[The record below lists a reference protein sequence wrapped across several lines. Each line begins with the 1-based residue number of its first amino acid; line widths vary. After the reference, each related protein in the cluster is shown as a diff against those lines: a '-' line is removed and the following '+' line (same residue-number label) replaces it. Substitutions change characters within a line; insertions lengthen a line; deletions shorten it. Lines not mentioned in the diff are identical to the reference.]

1 MQRLR
6 IILLGGVLVLAS
18 GFLLNQ
24 VAWADDLPTT
34 ALDEEVLLSPD
45 FTPTPP
51 QLKFIKFQLEDSTR
65 ADDYQT
71 AAEFALVRNFGDEA
85 VDLSE
90 VTLQIGKWEKNLAVG
105 QSLEPNQVV
114 VLYNGYFKDKAE
126 DDAEDDAEDG
136 AAKHWLD
143 QQAQTME
150 VRTYKLGIFNPDS
163 SSSVVKLIFQ
173 DQVIDEVDLKA
184 LRTDKTH
191 DTLVAQTTANAEIIL
206 QDGQVLWRSLR
217 VHIPKQQ
224 WLNYDSLVL
233 YEEFEPESKNLC
245 QGLTLS
251 EVAVNVAL
259 DKQFIEIHNPTSEI
273 IDLTGCKLWTNWSG
287 AREYIFDDIE
297 LADQQHLAV
306 FLKDTKLQLSRTDA
320 AKIEL
325 RNELG
330 EIVDELTIEVQTPN
344 SSQIRINNKFVQ
356 TFTLTPNLPNIEL
369 PELSCNVGYVFS
381 QTTGNCQKITVV
393 DNTTDEEAV
402 CEVGYEVGYTGTC
415 VKKCAEGYERN
426 PDTNRCRKIVDELE
440 TTLAPCPVGY
450 YRNPETNRCR
460 KITTTTQAGLA
471 PCPIGYERNPET
483 NRCRKISNQ
492 QDCDEGYE
500 IGFTG
505 TCVKK
510 CAEGY
515 ERSAET
521 NRCRKLVAQATESDI
536 DGAFSVI
543 DEDTNDTPIV
553 KLQWWQAALGV
564 GAVASLGLVYQREA
578 IARWLKG
585 RKE

>member
-1 MQRLR
+1 
-6 IILLGGVLVLAS
+6 
-18 GFLLNQ
+18 
-24 VAWADDLPTT
+24 
-34 ALDEEVLLSPD
+34 
-45 FTPTPP
+45 
-51 QLKFIKFQLEDSTR
+51 
-65 ADDYQT
+65 
-71 AAEFALVRNFGDEA
+71 
-85 VDLSE
+85 
-90 VTLQIGKWEKNLAVG
+90 
-105 QSLEPNQVV
+105 
-114 VLYNGYFKDKAE
+114 
-126 DDAEDDAEDG
+126 
-136 AAKHWLD
+136 
-143 QQAQTME
+143 ME
-150 VRTYKLGIFNPDS
+150 VRTYKPGIFNPDS

-173 DQVIDEVDLKA
+173 NQVIDEVNLRA

-206 QDGQVLWRSLR
+206 QDGQVIWRSVR
-217 VHIPKQQ
+217 AHIPKQQ
-224 WLNYDSLVL
+224 WLSYGSLVL
-233 YEEFEPESKNLC
+233 YEEPELESKNLC
-245 QGLTLS
+245 QGLVLS
-251 EVAVNVAL
+251 EVAVNIAL
-259 DKQFIEIHNPTSEI
+259 DKQFIEVHNPTSEI
-273 IDLTGCKLWTNWSG
+273 IDLTGCRLWTNWSG
-287 AREYIFDDIE
+287 ASEYIFDDIE
-297 LADQQHLAV
+297 LADQQRLAV

-344 SSQIRINNKFVQ
+344 SAQIRVNNKFVQ
-356 TFTLTPNLPNIEL
+356 TFALTPNLPNIEL

-393 DNTTDEEAV
+393 DNTTDEEVV
-402 CEVGYEVGYTGTC
+402 CEMGYEVGYTGTC

-521 NRCRKLVAQATESDI
+521 NRCRKLVAQASESDI
-536 DGAFSVI
+536 DGAFSVV
-543 DEDTNDTPIV
+543 DEDTSDTPIV
-553 KLQWWQAALGV
+553 KLQWWQAAIGV
-564 GAVASLGLVYQREA
+564 GTVASLGLVYQHEA
-578 IARWLKG
+578 IAKWLKG
-585 RKE
+585 RKK